1 MSSQNYVSNEGPH
14 GRIRSPIR
22 RLVSF
27 LANILT
33 HCLLP
38 TGTVPSVPTAIG
50 GVTEDPVT
58 RGHSVR
64 VGEESGEEQ
73 GQRRCFHSVHSVIA
87 GCSFPTTSGSSALTR
102 IDVLTESPVMGE
114 HFVRVKE
121 ESGEEQGQRGCLHS
135 VHNIVAGCLFPIAS
149 ALSALARINDLTK
162 CSVMGEHSVHAKEE
176 PGEEQG
182 QRTCLQSIRNV
193 VARRLLLTA
202 SVSSALTRID
212 GPAKGSASVMG
223 EHPVRVQEESDNK
236 QSRCRRRSSTCAL
249 PANNR

>member
-1 MSSQNYVSNEGPH
+1 MLGKSLVKSKVNVGVFSVHSVIAGYLFPTTSGSSALTQIDALTEGPVM
-14 GRIRSPIR
+14 G
-22 RLVSF
+22 
-27 LANILT
+27 
-33 HCLLP
+33 
-38 TGTVPSVPTAIG
+38 
-50 GVTEDPVT
+50 E
-58 RGHSVR
+58 HSVR

-87 GCSFPTTSGSSALTR
+87 GCSFPNTSGSSALTR

-121 ESGEEQGQRGCLHS
+121 ESGGEQGQRGCLHS

-176 PGEEQG
+176 SGEEQG

>member
-27 LANILT
+27 LANILA

-38 TGTVPSVPTAIG
+38 TGTVPSAPTAIG

-58 RGHSVR
+58 RGHSVRVGEESGEEQGRRRCFHSVQSVITGCLFPTTSGSSALTQIDALTEGPVMGAHSVR

-102 IDVLTESPVMGE
+102 IDVLTEGPVMGE
-114 HFVRVKE
+114 HFVRVKG
-121 ESGEEQGQRGCLHS
+121 ES
-135 VHNIVAGCLFPIAS
+135 
-149 ALSALARINDLTK
+149 
-162 CSVMGEHSVHAKEE
+162 
-176 PGEEQG
+176 GEEQG
-182 QRTCLQSIRNV
+182 QRTCLHSIRNV

-212 GPAKGSASVMG
+212 GPAKGPASVMG
-223 EHPVRVQEESDNK
+223 EHPVRVQEDSDNK

-249 PANNR
+249 PVNNR